1 MIIPYRTRS
10 LIRRCAITLLA
21 LAVAAALIWALWF
34 LWLGRFV
41 VYTRDGGAVL
51 NFDQTLQFQPGQVAT
66 PPKKEPVDIY
76 FNEGEN
82 TINTSTEL
90 TQMTGYYI
98 DTEALA
104 DGVDAIRAQLQL
116 LPADTPVMLD
126 VKSIYGNFYYSS
138 RVSDKR
144 ASNIDPT
151 AIDELIAYMSSKN
164 LYMIARLP
172 ALRDYHY
179 GLHHVPDGLPTKG
192 GYLWMDDDYC
202 YWLNPSSQGT
212 ITYLRDI
219 ISELKGLG
227 FDEVVLQDFYFPDT
241 SEIVFNADKTQALTD
256 AAKTLYD
263 TCSDK
268 SFAVSFVKQAGEFS
282 LPQGRCRLYL
292 EGVAAGSA
300 ASIAQQSGLEDP
312 SVYLVFLTEVHD
324 TRFDAYSV
332 LRPISGAH

>member
-1 MIIPYRTRS
+1 MIIPYRTSRI
-10 LIRRCAITLLA
+10 LRRCAITLLA
-21 LAVAAALIWALWF
+21 VTVAAVLIWALWF

-41 VYTRDGGAVL
+41 VYTRQSGAVL
-51 NFDQTLQFQPGQVAT
+51 NFNQTMQFGPGQVGT
-66 PPKKEPVDIY
+66 PPKKEPVEIY

-82 TINTSTEL
+82 AVNTSTEL
-90 TQMTGYYI
+90 AQMTGYYI
-98 DTEALA
+98 DTEALTGNL
-104 DGVDAIRAQLQL
+104 DEIRSQLQL
-116 LPADTPVMLD
+116 LPAETPVMLD

-138 RVSDKR
+138 HVSDKR
-144 ASNIDPT
+144 ASNIDPA
-151 AIDELIAYMSSKN
+151 AIDALIEYMASKN

-219 ISELKGLG
+219 IAELKGLG
-227 FDEVVLQDFYFPDT
+227 FDEVVLYDFYFPDT
-241 SEIVFNADKTQALTD
+241 SEIVFNSDKTQALTD
-256 AAKTLYD
+256 AAKTLVD

-268 SFAVSFVKQAGEFS
+268 TFAVSFVRQAGEFTH
-282 LPQGRCRLYL
+282 PEGRSRMYL
-292 EGVAAGSA
+292 EGVSAGSA
-300 ASIAQQSGLEDP
+300 AAIAQQSGLADP

-332 LRPISGAH
+332 LRPIAGAH